1 MQASTDEHHSV
12 LLRYTLAGALALCFS
27 LNFRPL
33 HVGAAKFY
41 RRLVLPTHRQDGQQK
56 MRCRCPDAHL
66 FPPLAADRC
75 PHHTPSPHALTTCPH
90 HTRSPRALTPRAHS
104 APVLRP
110 DARRPPWLRRLSN
123 LPGLMVIIVQMGTT
137 ALMLVIATAPMLP
150 YQLLLAEASLSMLQ
164 VFWLHVL
171 AKVESSLSTSVWSPL
186 IFPASH
192 YGPTSP

>member
-1 MQASTDEHHSV
+1 MSVQPSSTGGWSYP
-12 LLRYTLAGALALCFS
+12 RTARTANKRCAAGA
-27 LNFRPL
+27 
-33 HVGAAKFY
+33 
-41 RRLVLPTHRQDGQQK
+41 PT
-56 MRCRCPDAHL
+56 L
-66 FPPLAADRC
+66 IYFPPLPPTVALTTR

-123 LPGLMVIIVQMGTT
+123 LLGLMVIIVQMGTT